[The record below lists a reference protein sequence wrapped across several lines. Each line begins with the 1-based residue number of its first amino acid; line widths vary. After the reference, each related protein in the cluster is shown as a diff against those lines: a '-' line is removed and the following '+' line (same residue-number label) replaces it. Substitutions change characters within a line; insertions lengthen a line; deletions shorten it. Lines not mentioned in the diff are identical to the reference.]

1 MNKDFFRKP
10 DFDNRLKKATE
21 TLRNY
26 LAEKDY
32 ELTELKVEEL
42 IQWNDVTPNG
52 PRNVYPHNE
61 CPTEIVNIVNQII
74 EQEFKE

>member
-1 MNKDFFRKP
+1 MNKDFFRRP
-10 DFDNRLKKATE
+10 DFDKRLKKATE

-42 IQWNDVTPNG
+42 IQWNDVTSNG

-61 CPTEIVNIVNQII
+61 CPTEIANIVNQII

>member
-1 MNKDFFRKP
+1 MNKDFFKKP

-21 TLRNY
+21 TLRNC
-26 LAEKDY
+26 LAEKKY
-32 ELTELKVEEL
+32 ELNELKVEEL
-42 IQWNDVTPNG
+42 IQWNDVTSNG

-61 CPTEIVNIVNQII
+61 CPPEIVNIVSQII